1 MAARPSSPNRML
13 PIVFLAG
20 TLVAAVGAGYFVLR
34 LVNHSQQLA
43 QQAAKPKETVA
54 VVVAVHDL
62 YMGVPV
68 TDQDVI
74 VTQLDPLMVPPENT
88 FKSLD
93 EIRGR
98 TPRERILANEMI
110 REERLARPDAGVGL
124 NAIISPGKRAF
135 TIQTD
140 TETAVAGL
148 LQPGNYVDIIVTI
161 RPENPEEAGGKWVS
175 KTILQGIK
183 ILAVGSLLSNTPP
196 PPTDPKDKNA
206 PRTNAAAQRNLRPS
220 ITLELL
226 PEEAEQL
233 ALAGSQGELHVTL
246 RTDTDFTQIENQG
259 VTTASRIIGVTGGG
273 DPQPPPQMVERIK
286 EVASQPPATPATPE
300 GPKAQVISGSKST
313 EVTFQPDGT
322 TSEKSNG
329 KNR

>member
-1 MAARPSSPNRML
+1 MATRTPTQNRLLPML
-13 PIVFLAG
+13 FLAG
-20 TLVAAVGAGYFVLR
+20 TLVLAVGAGYLVLQ

-43 QQAAKPKETVA
+43 AEAAKPKQTKA
-54 VVVAVHDL
+54 VVVALHDL

-68 TDQDVI
+68 TDQDVA
-74 VTQLDPLMVPPENT
+74 VVQLDPVAVPEENT
-88 FKSLD
+88 FRSVD
-93 EIRGR
+93 EVRGR
-98 TPRERILANEMI
+98 TPRERILTNELI

-135 TIQTD
+135 TVATD

-161 RPENPEEAGGKWVS
+161 RPEDPQATGGKWVS

-183 ILAVGSLLSNTPP
+183 VLAVGSALSPSGSAP
-196 PPTDPKDKNA
+196 VDPKDKNA
-206 PRTNAAAQRNLRPS
+206 RPAPQSTMRNIKPS

-233 ALAGSQGELHVTL
+233 ALAVSQGDIHVTL
-246 RTDTDFTQIENQG
+246 RTDTDFTQVDNQG
-259 VTTASRIIGVTGGG
+259 VTVVSRIIGEPVPGS
-273 DPQPPPQMVERIK
+273 
-286 EVASQPPATPATPE
+286 SQPTPGTAIRNVGRPSGGTTPPDTDF
-300 GPKAQVISGSKST
+300 GHVTVISGSDQSN
-313 EVTFQPDGT
+313 VQLNPDG
-322 TSEKSNG
+322 SAEVGSKK

>member
-1 MAARPSSPNRML
+1 MAGTRPSAPNRML
-13 PIVFLAG
+13 PLLFLAG
-20 TLVAAVGAGYFVLR
+20 TLIAAAGAGYFVLT
-34 LVNHSQQLA
+34 LVNRSQALA
-43 QQAAKPKETVA
+43 QEAAKPKERIS
-54 VVVAVHDL
+54 VVVALHDL
-62 YMGVPV
+62 YMGVPI

-88 FKSLD
+88 FKSMD

-124 NAIISPGKRAF
+124 NAIISPGKRAL
-135 TIQTD
+135 TVVTD

-161 RPENPEEAGGKWVS
+161 RPENPDEVGGKWVS

-183 ILAVGSLLSNTPP
+183 LLAVGNSLSSQPP
-196 PPTDPKDKNA
+196 PPVDPKDKSA
-206 PRTNAAAQRNLRPS
+206 RSPAQQQQRNLRPS

-233 ALAGSQGELHVTL
+233 ALASSQGELHVTL

-259 VTTASRIIGVTGGG
+259 VTTAARIIGVTGNGEPVVPP
-273 DPQPPPQMVERIK
+273 DVRIREVAAPPPPTVE
-286 EVASQPPATPATPE
+286 TPA

-322 TSEKSNG
+322 TSEKSNN